1 VGGHWRTDE
10 AGTTSAH
17 PPAKSHAP
25 ATHAATTDMHAAT
38 TEVATAANAAM
49 SSAAEAAVS
58 SAAETTTS
66 GENGRSDR
74 QRRGHGRRDDAGEK
88 PAVHLNILLVAA
100 TVAPL
105 QGIR

>member
-1 VGGHWRTDE
+1 
-10 AGTTSAH
+10 
-17 PPAKSHAP
+17 
-25 ATHAATTDMHAAT
+25 MHAAT
-38 TEVATAANAAM
+38 TEVATATKAAM

>member
-10 AGTTSAH
+10 AGTTSAAH
-17 PPAKSHAP
+17 PAKSHAP

-38 TEVATAANAAM
+38 TEVATAAKAAM
-49 SSAAEAAVS
+49 S

>member
-1 VGGHWRTDE
+1 MHPAE
-10 AGTTSAH
+10 ATGV
-17 PPAKSHAP
+17 
-25 ATHAATTDMHAAT
+25 HAAAEMS
-38 TEVATAANAAM
+38 TAAKATM

-58 SAAETTTS
+58 SAAETATMAAAPTSTS

-74 QRRGHGRRDDAGEK
+74 QRRSHGRRDDAGEK

-105 QGIR
+105 QGNR